1 MGRAGEAVC
10 ISQGKGDRSIVTLTS
25 AGTLQWWDT
34 AQTKVWPE
42 LMQLLHNSIQK
53 NSSHEAAAVHA

>member
-1 MGRAGEAVC
+1 M
-10 ISQGKGDRSIVTLTS
+10 TLTS

-42 LMQLLHNSIQK
+42 LMQLLHDSIQK
-53 NSSHEAAAVHA
+53 KSSHEAAAVHA